1 MNKTVAVLA
10 VLAAVA
16 LAGVA
21 VDAHPE
27 HIEALHEGTHFE
39 HFNTW
44 LQKFKPAYVDDVEEV
59 AKRFKVFSDNLDYIR
74 EVNAQ
79 KKSFYLGLT
88 GLTDL
93 TVEEYKQKYLNPSLK
108 TQLRQSRKNLSAFSH
123 ANVTAGS
130 SVDWR
135 QKGAVTPVKNQQ
147 QCGSCW
153 AFSSTGSME
162 GINFIETGKLISL
175 SEQQLVDCDKV
186 DMGCNGGI
194 MDNAFKYVMSNGGI
208 DTEDD
213 YAYTAQTG
221 TCNTEKQS
229 HHVVTISGYEDVPVN
244 SKDDLQ
250 KAITAQ
256 PVSIAIEAD
265 HASFQNY
272 AGGVFSADCGNQL
285 DHGVL
290 AVGYDT
296 TGDEPFWIVKNSWG
310 SSWGMEGY
318 IKLSMTAGGE
328 TGQCGILE
336 HPVYPKKS
344 GPNPPPAP
352 PAPPSPPSPPSPPPS
367 NKCSDS
373 YSCPTGNTCC
383 CQQEV
388 FGKCLQWACCPL
400 PQATCCKDHV
410 HCCPH
415 EYPVCHVDQG
425 TCGKS
430 NDFFDTIPIS
440 KKNAA
445 VFTGSRK
452 VQTE

>member
-162 GINFIETGKLISL
+162 GINFINSGKLISL
-175 SEQQLVDCDKV
+175 SEEQLVNCDKT
-186 DMGCNGGI
+186 DHGCGGGL
-194 MDNAFKYVMSNGGI
+194 MDNAFKYVINNGGI
-208 DTEDD
+208 DTEADFP
-213 YAYTAQTG
+213 YHAFSLWR
-221 TCNTEKQS
+221 TCPADKEGN
-229 HHVVTISGYEDVPVN
+229 HAVTITDYTDVPTKN
-244 SKDDLQ
+244 KDALLQ
-250 KAITAQ
+250 ALSAQ

-265 HASFQNY
+265 HFVFQNY
-272 AGGVFSADCGNQL
+272 RGGIITEDTCGDTL

-290 AVGYDT
+290 AVGFDT
-296 TGDEPFWIVKNSWG
+296 TADTPYWIVKNSWG
-310 SSWGMEGY
+310 ASWGESGY
-318 IKLSMTAGGE
+318 VRLAINVTDTS
-328 TGQCGILE
+328 GQCGLLE
-336 HPVYPKKS
+336 HPVYPVI
-344 GPNPPPAP
+344 
-352 PAPPSPPSPPSPPPS
+352 
-367 NKCSDS
+367 NK
-373 YSCPTGNTCC
+373 N
-383 CQQEV
+383 
-388 FGKCLQWACCPL
+388 
-400 PQATCCKDHV
+400 
-410 HCCPH
+410 
-415 EYPVCHVDQG
+415 
-425 TCGKS
+425 
-430 NDFFDTIPIS
+430 
-440 KKNAA
+440 
-445 VFTGSRK
+445 
-452 VQTE
+452 

>member
-1 MNKTVAVLA
+1 MNKFGIFAILA
-10 VLAAVA
+10 VAALGTVQA
-16 LAGVA
+16 L
-21 VDAHPE
+21 PE
-27 HIEALHEGTHFE
+27 DIEALNHGTHFE
-39 HFNTW
+39 HFTAW
-44 LQKFKPAYVDDVEEV
+44 LLEHKPHYRNNVEKV
-59 AKRFKVFSDNLDYIR
+59 ADRFKIFAKNLDKIR
-74 EVNAQ
+74 EINAQ
-79 KKSFYLGLT
+79 NKSYYLGLT

-93 TVEEYKQKYLNPSLK
+93 TQEEYKQFYLNKELK
-108 TQLRQSRKNLSAFSH
+108 SAKQTSTLPFTH
-123 ANVTAGS
+123 ANVEA
-130 SVDWR
+130 VDKIDWR
-135 QKGAVTPVKNQQ
+135 DKGAVTPVKNQGM
-147 QCGSCW
+147 CGSCW

-296 TGDEPFWIVKNSWG
+296 TGDEPYWIVKNSWG
-310 SSWGMEGY
+310 PNWGVEGGY
-318 IKLSMTAGGE
+318 YHI
-328 TGQCGILE
+328 
-336 HPVYPKKS
+336 
-344 GPNPPPAP
+344 
-352 PAPPSPPSPPSPPPS
+352 
-367 NKCSDS
+367 
-373 YSCPTGNTCC
+373 
-383 CQQEV
+383 
-388 FGKCLQWACCPL
+388 
-400 PQATCCKDHV
+400 CKDRAA
-410 HCCPH
+410 
-415 EYPVCHVDQG
+415 
-425 TCGKS
+425 CGL
-430 NDFFDTIPIS
+430 NTMVV
-440 KKNAA
+440 AA
-445 VFTGSRK
+445 DA
-452 VQTE
+452 